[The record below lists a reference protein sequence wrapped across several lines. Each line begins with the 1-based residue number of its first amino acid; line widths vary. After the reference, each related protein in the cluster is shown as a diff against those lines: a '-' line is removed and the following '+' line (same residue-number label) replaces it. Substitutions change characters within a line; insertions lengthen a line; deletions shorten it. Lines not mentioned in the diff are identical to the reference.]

1 MRMRV
6 GAASHPRWPLCAGE
20 PLHGVVLADPQQ
32 GSVTR
37 RAHRPY
43 PHRRTHRR
51 SVSPV
56 GRHRASRRE
65 VGDIWGP
72 ATHWLTGAPPIDR
85 SPEEMFHT
93 PGTHTRSLTLTIVV
107 LVGVATFMPAHA
119 QADDFARWR
128 LDGGLTFSHFEQ
140 QIKTEIGGARGD
152 RLVTDS
158 EFGLNLFATFNPI
171 PY

>member
-1 MRMRV
+1 
-6 GAASHPRWPLCAGE
+6 
-20 PLHGVVLADPQQ
+20 
-32 GSVTR
+32 
-37 RAHRPY
+37 
-43 PHRRTHRR
+43 
-51 SVSPV
+51 
-56 GRHRASRRE
+56 
-65 VGDIWGP
+65 WGP

-171 PY
+171 PYLGLGVFTQLDIGTRRAAAFSGVDDQGRTVTSGEVGGR